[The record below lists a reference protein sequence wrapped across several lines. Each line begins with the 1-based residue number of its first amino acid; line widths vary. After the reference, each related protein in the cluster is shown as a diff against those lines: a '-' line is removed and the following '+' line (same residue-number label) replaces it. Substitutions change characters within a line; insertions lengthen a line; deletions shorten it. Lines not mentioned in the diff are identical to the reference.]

1 MCHSPFAI
9 SSGLMFLSI
18 IFVMAILVVG
28 GGHAQPLADEEVG
41 KSSDESPSNVGIV
54 RKRAAEASLGTLAG
68 DRDSSA
74 SAVLFRRSPL
84 NKNFIR
90 FGRSGYHP
98 SIANAG
104 YDQSIY
110 INGIKNVIST

>member
-1 MCHSPFAI
+1 
-9 SSGLMFLSI
+9 MFLSI

-28 GGHAQPLADEEVG
+28 GGHAQPLGEDDG

-104 YDQSIY
+104 YDQSSY
-110 INGIKNVIST
+110 INGIKKVIST